1 MPINKGYLT
10 KITAERARR
19 ERPDF
24 IAPGTTNEVQ
34 KALVGKPLEKVVR
47 SAPVIQGEVQAPQ
60 STKVIKLDGGR
71 ISIVHAIQ
79 LFGWTPKNR
88 FAWQLDRSSI
98 TLIAQEDG
106 DLAFDASNAKFTQ
119 HFFNKCAFTLCVS
132 FTIIRKKM
140 FKTTFKSIVFF
151 QQWRIHNQ
159 GSLEI
164 HMIEIG
170 LRAFL

>member
-71 ISIVHAIQ
+71 ISIVDAID
-79 LFGWTPKNR
+79 LHLLPKKNR
-88 FAWQLDRSSI
+88 AVDSNLSGSI
-98 TLIAQEDG
+98 ILSKN
-106 DLAFDASNAKFTQ
+106 LLKRFTV
-119 HFFNKCAFTLCVS
+119 K
-132 FTIIRKKM
+132 
-140 FKTTFKSIVFF
+140 
-151 QQWRIHNQ
+151 
-159 GSLEI
+159 
-164 HMIEIG
+164 
-170 LRAFL
+170 